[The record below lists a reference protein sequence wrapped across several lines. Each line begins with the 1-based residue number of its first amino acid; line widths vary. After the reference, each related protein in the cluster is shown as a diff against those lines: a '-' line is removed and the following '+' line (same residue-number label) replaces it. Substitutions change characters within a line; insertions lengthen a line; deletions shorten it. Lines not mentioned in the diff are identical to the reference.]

1 MVLISTQ
8 HEIYSYYSYFN
19 FAFVVGVG
27 EISCFLAQYFFDVEV
42 FAVWFRHRDVRK
54 FRGSERICSAP
65 NVLIFELALNLVPRV
80 LSYWGRVGED
90 PGNEVD

>member
-27 EISCFLAQYFFDVEV
+27 EISCFLAQYFFDVAV
-42 FAVWFRHRDVRK
+42 FAVWFRVTVT
-54 FRGSERICSAP
+54 SENFVDQKRICSAP
-65 NVLIFELALNLVPRV
+65 NVLIFELALRARV
-80 LSYWGRVGED
+80 HMI
-90 PGNEVD
+90 